1 MKHRAHRT
9 QGPQQIQKTLLQ
21 ANAPILLSAFDARF
35 PALLLAEGLAIVVYE
50 LV

>member
-21 ANAPILLSAFDARF
+21 ANVPILASALAAPF
-35 PALLLAEGLAIVVYE
+35 PALLLAEGLAIMV
-50 LV
+50 